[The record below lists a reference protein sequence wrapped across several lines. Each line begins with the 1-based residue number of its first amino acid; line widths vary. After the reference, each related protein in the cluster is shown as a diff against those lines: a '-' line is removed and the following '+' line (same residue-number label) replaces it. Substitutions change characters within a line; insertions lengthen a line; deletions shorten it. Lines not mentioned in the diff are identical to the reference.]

1 MKRIAVFGLALL
13 AITAVLA
20 VGQAG
25 FGQLYYDGYVV
36 RTVVPPAANPHMGT
50 ADLFVIMNGADG
62 QLPVAGAG
70 PGDRGYRGGKWAFN
84 EVTWNTTPYLLTS
97 GAEVRAAE
105 SAGDVTVTRLPEN
118 DFKCPIQP

>member
-1 MKRIAVFGLALL
+1 MKRIVVLGLALL
-13 AITAVLA
+13 AVTAVLA

-25 FGQLYYDGYVV
+25 FGQLYYNGYVV
-36 RTVVPPAANPHMGT
+36 RTVVPPAANPHEGT
-50 ADLFVIMNGADG
+50 ADLFVIVGGAGG

-70 PGDRGYRGGKWAFN
+70 PGDPGYRGGKWAFN

-97 GAEVRAAE
+97 AAEVRAAE
-105 SAGDVTVTRLPEN
+105 SAGDVTVTRMSDK